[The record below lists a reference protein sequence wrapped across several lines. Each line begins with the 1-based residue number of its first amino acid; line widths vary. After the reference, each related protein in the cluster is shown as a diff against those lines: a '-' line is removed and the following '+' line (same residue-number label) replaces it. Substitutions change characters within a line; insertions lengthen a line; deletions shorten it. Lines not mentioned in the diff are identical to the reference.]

1 MELIALTK
9 AHGMAVAALALHVKD
24 RSLRDQ
30 LRRSAVSVVLNL
42 QEGAGRRGADR
53 THLWTVAYAST
64 KEAQRAARLARD
76 AGLAA
81 GQPADA
87 LLALLDAVAA
97 LTWRLLHPRR

>member
-1 MELIALTK
+1 
-9 AHGMAVAALALHVKD
+9 
-24 RSLRDQ
+24 
-30 LRRSAVSVVLNL
+30 
-42 QEGAGRRGADR
+42 
-53 THLWTVAYAST
+53 VAYAST
-64 KEAQRAARLARD
+64 KEAQRAALLARD